1 MLSVHRSERADHL
14 VESLGDLLLDALA
27 DPMAVEIV
35 AVPSRGVERW
45 LTQRLSHRL
54 GATVGGDGGCAN
66 MEFPFPG
73 TLVGEATS
81 VACGLDPEAD
91 PWPPDRSV
99 WPLLEIVD
107 ENLGATWLEPLVDH
121 LVAGS
126 PDASQLRRF
135 ATVRHLADLFD
146 RYAVHRPD
154 MIRQWVE
161 PVAGTT
167 GARDWQAELWR
178 RLRQRIG
185 VPSPAERVEAA
196 IATLVEQPELL
207 DLPARLSL
215 FGLTR
220 LPASHL
226 PVLEAIAQNREVHL
240 FLLHPSGRLW
250 NSVEA
255 GAEGLPVYP
264 VSRSD
269 DPTASLAV
277 NPLLRSWGRDAREMH
292 LVLRSRG
299 VTGGEHRPV
308 PEHSSSHRTLLERLQ
323 SDVRANREP
332 PGGPRTSTEADPRPP
347 IDPGDGSLRV
357 HSCHGRLRQVEVM
370 RDVLLHLLAD
380 DPTLEPRDIIVMC
393 PDVES
398 FAPLIHAVFGSSNQ
412 PTSYDGEDAHWPKE
426 PGPPQVRARIADRSI
441 RQTNPVL
448 SLAAKLLELAS
459 GRLPAS
465 EVLDLAGSES
475 VARRFHFDED
485 ELGQLERWVGETGIR
500 WGLDREH
507 RAPWHLGHVPDN
519 TWHAGLDRLLLG
531 VAMAEEEQRL
541 FNDVLPLDDVS
552 SGDVELAGRFAE
564 FVDRLG
570 TAVERLQGRHPV
582 TEWVAS
588 LAEAT
593 ESLALAA
600 PGEQWQHDQLHW
612 VLGDVEE
619 AAQAGESGQTGPRRS
634 AQTLLALAEVRSLLD
649 DRLRGRPTRANF
661 RTGDLTICTLVP
673 MRSVPHRVIGLLG
686 LDDGAF
692 PRHAAQDGDDLL
704 LTEPRVGD
712 RDARSE
718 DRQLLLDAL
727 LAATEHLVLTYE
739 GRDPRTNQERSPCV
753 PVAELLDV
761 VDRTVRV
768 PDGSPHTKP
777 RQYVVVEHPLQ
788 SFDPRNFQP
797 GALDGDGSW
806 SFDPVDL
813 EGARAHS
820 EPPAAPASFLA
831 APLEPIGEQVV
842 QLDSLVRFLEFPV
855 RQFLRERLG
864 WYGSGGSDEVK
875 DALPVE
881 LDPLEKWGVGERIL
895 QARLAGSTP
904 DEARAAEK
912 GRGLLPPGAL
922 ATHDLGEVEQ
932 AVDRLVAVT
941 KDAGGVAVPDSV
953 EVNLR
958 LPDGRTLIGTVPDVH
973 ELEDEE
979 GAKSRIVRCLY
990 SRLAAKHRL
999 VAWAHFLALTAAHPE
1014 REVTALTVGRA
1025 EGSTRGAPRIAVAEL
1040 ALLAPSPDERR
1051 ERALLELAALV
1062 DLYDRGMR
1070 EPLPLFATTSE
1081 RFVSALRREGRVVD
1095 ECHQTWDASDRGFS
1109 ESQEPAHLL
1118 VLGGQP
1124 TFSDLLREPARS
1136 DESGPGWSSERSR
1149 VGRLARRLWEPV
1161 LDHEDRRYC

>member
-1 MLSVHRSERADHL
+1 MLSVHRSERADRL
-14 VESLGDLLLDALA
+14 VESLGDLLLEPLA
-27 DPMAVEIV
+27 DPMAVEVV

-54 GATVGGDGGCAN
+54 GAAMGADGICAN
-66 MEFPFPG
+66 VDFPFPG

-81 VACGLDPEAD
+81 LACGFEPETD

-99 WPLLEIVD
+99 WPLLELVD
-107 ENLGATWLEPLVDH
+107 ENLEEKWLEPLVDH
-121 LVAGS
+121 LMAGS
-126 PDASQLRRF
+126 PDASELRRF
-135 ATVRHLADLFD
+135 ATVRHLADLYD

-154 MIRQWVE
+154 MVRKWAE
-161 PVAGTT
+161 TPASTSSEG
-167 GARDWQAELWR
+167 GWQAELWR

-185 VPSPAERVEAA
+185 VPSPAERLEDATS
-196 IATLVEQPELL
+196 TLVQQPELL

-226 PVLEAIAQNREVHL
+226 PVLEAIARNRDVHL
-240 FLLHPSGRLW
+240 FLLHPSGKLW
-250 NSVEA
+250 DAVEA
-255 GAEGLPVYP
+255 EAEDLFTYP
-264 VSRSD
+264 VTRSH
-269 DPTASLAV
+269 DPTASRAV
-277 NPLLRSWGRDAREMH
+277 NPLLRSWGRDSREMH
-292 LVLRSRG
+292 LLLRSRG
-299 VTGGEHRPV
+299 VTDGEHRPV
-308 PEHSSSHRTLLERLQ
+308 PEPSGPHRTLLECLQ

-347 IDPGDGSLRV
+347 LDPGDDSLRV

-370 RDVLLHLLAD
+370 RDAILHLLAD
-380 DPTLEPRDIIVMC
+380 DPTLEPRDVIVMC

-412 PTSYDGEDAHWPKE
+412 PVVYDDEDAHWPRE

-448 SLAAKLLELAS
+448 GVAAKLLELAS

-465 EVLDLAGSES
+465 DVLDLAGSES

-507 RAPWHLGHVPDN
+507 RAPWRLDHVPDN
-519 TWHAGLDRLLLG
+519 TWQAGLDRLLLG

-541 FNDVLPLDDVS
+541 FSGVLPLDDVS
-552 SGDVELAGRFAE
+552 SGAVELAGRFAE

-570 TAVERLQGRHPV
+570 TAVDRLQGRRPIS
-582 TEWVAS
+582 EWVANLS
-588 LAEAT
+588 EAT

-612 VLGDVEE
+612 VLGDVVE
-619 AAQAGESGQTGPRRS
+619 AAETGEAGQLVE
-634 AQTLLALAEVRSLLD
+634 TLLDLAELRSLLE

-704 LTEPRVGD
+704 LLEPRVGD
-712 RDARSE
+712 RDTRSE

-768 PDGSPHTKP
+768 PEGSPHQ
-777 RQYVVVEHPLQ
+777 RARHHVVVEHPLQ
-788 SFDPRNFQP
+788 SFDPRNFEP
-797 GALDGDGSW
+797 GALGGEGSW

-820 EPPAAPASFLA
+820 EPPTAPERFLA
-831 APLEPIGEQVV
+831 HPLGPIGEQVV

-864 WYGSGGSDEVK
+864 WYGSGGTDEVK
-875 DALPVE
+875 DALPVQ
-881 LDPLEKWGVGERIL
+881 LDPLEKWGVGERML
-895 QARLAGSTP
+895 QARLAGATL

-922 ATHDLGEVEQ
+922 AARDLGDIEQ

-958 LPDGRTLIGTVPDVH
+958 LPDGRALIGTVPDVH
-973 ELEDEE
+973 QLESGD
-979 GAKSRIVRCLY
+979 KSRIVRCLY
-990 SRLAAKHRL
+990 SRLGAKHRL
-999 VAWAHFLALTAAHPE
+999 AAWAHFLALTAAHPE